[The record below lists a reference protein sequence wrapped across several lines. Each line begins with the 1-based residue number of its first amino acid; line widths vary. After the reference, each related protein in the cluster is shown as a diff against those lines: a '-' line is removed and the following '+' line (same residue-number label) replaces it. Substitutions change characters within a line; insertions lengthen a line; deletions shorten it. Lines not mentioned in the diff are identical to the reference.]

1 MSLRDTILKE
11 HSKANCLK
19 IVGWVGSDQKK
30 FDELFRLFLADKDDC
45 VSQRAAWPL
54 SYAVEAHP
62 SFIRPHFSKLLK
74 NLKKPGLHNAVKRN
88 TVRMLQDLDIP
99 ERFRGDLMN
108 TCFEYIESVSEK
120 PAIKAFS
127 LTILYNLTK
136 QYPEI
141 RTELKTIIE
150 DRWEYESAAF
160 RSRAR
165 KILKA
170 IAS

>member
-1 MSLRDTILKE
+1 
-11 HSKANCLK
+11 
-19 IVGWVGSDQKK
+19 
-30 FDELFRLFLADKDDC
+30 
-45 VSQRAAWPL
+45 
-54 SYAVEAHP
+54 
-62 SFIRPHFSKLLK
+62 
-74 NLKKPGLHNAVKRN
+74 
-88 TVRMLQDLDIP
+88 MLQDLDIP

-127 LTILYNLTK
+127 LTILYNLSL
-136 QYPEI
+136 QYQDI
-141 RTELKTIIE
+141 RPELKTIIE
-150 DRWEYESAAF
+150 DRWEYETAAF

>member
-19 IVGWVGSDQKK
+19 IVGWIGSDQKK
-30 FDELFRLFLADKDDC
+30 FNELFRLFLSDENSS
-45 VSQRAAWPL
+45 VIQRASWPL

-62 SFIRPHFSKLLK
+62 AFIRPHFSKLLK
-74 NLKKPGLHNAVKRN
+74 NLKKPGLHDAAKRN
-88 TVRMLQDLDIP
+88 TLRMLQDLDIP

-127 LTILYNLTK
+127 LTILYNLSL
-136 QYPEI
+136 QYQDI
-141 RTELKTIIE
+141 RPELKTIIE
-150 DRWEYESAAF
+150 DRWEYETAAF

>member
-19 IVGWVGSDQKK
+19 IVNWVGDDQKK
-30 FDELFRLFLADKDDC
+30 FNELLRLFLADENIC
-45 VSQRAAWPL
+45 VVQRASWPL

-62 SFIRPHFSKLLK
+62 SFIRSHFSKLLK
-74 NLKKPGLHNAVKRN
+74 NLRKPGLQDAVKRN
-88 TVRMLQDLDIP
+88 TLRMLQYTDVP
-99 ERFRGDLMN
+99 ERLHGELMN
-108 TCFEYIESVSEK
+108 DCFAYIESVTEK
-120 PAIKAFS
+120 PAIKAFA
-127 LTILYNLTK
+127 LTILYNLSL
-136 QYPEI
+136 QYPDI
-141 RTELKTIIE
+141 RPELKTIIE
-150 DRWEYESAAF
+150 DRWDYESAAF

>member
-1 MSLRDTILKE
+1 MSLRDTLLAE

-19 IVGWVGSDQKK
+19 IVQWIGDDQKK
-30 FDELFRLFLADKDDC
+30 FNELLRLFLQDENIC
-45 VSQRAAWPL
+45 VVQRASWPL

-62 SFIRPHFSKLLK
+62 SFISSHFSKLLN
-74 NLKKPGLHNAVKRN
+74 NLKKPGLHDAVKRN
-88 TVRMLQDLDIP
+88 TLRMLQDTDIP
-99 ERFRGDLMN
+99 ERFRGELMN
-108 TCFEYIESVSEK
+108 TCFAYIESVSEK

-127 LTILYNLTK
+127 LTILYNLSRL
-136 QYPEI
+136 YPEI
-141 RTELKTIIE
+141 RPELKTIIE